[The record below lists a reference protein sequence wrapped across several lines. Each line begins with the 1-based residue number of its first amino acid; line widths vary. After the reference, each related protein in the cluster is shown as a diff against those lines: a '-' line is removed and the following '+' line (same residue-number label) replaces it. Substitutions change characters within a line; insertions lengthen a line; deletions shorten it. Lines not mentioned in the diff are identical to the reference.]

1 MKTVEVLIIDKLD
14 SLDELIL
21 VCEDFT
27 LTDHVVLS
35 CRNRSST
42 IDNIGILS
50 IKQDDKLEFTIFCH
64 ISGDSCMDFFRI
76 TFSLLQSLF
85 QASHFKFVQFF

>member
-14 SLDELIL
+14 SWDELIL

-35 CRNRSST
+35 FWISRNRSSA

-50 IKQDDKLEFTIFCH
+50 IKQDDKLEFTFNLSRSDFCLDIF
-64 ISGDSCMDFFRI
+64 GI
-76 TFSLLQSLF
+76 TVCLLQS
-85 QASHFKFVQFF
+85 